1 MIVMRRTVVVPSVAV
16 ALFVVL
22 GAACGSSG
30 GSASSSKSQQ
40 DAVCNDASTLKA
52 SLNKLVSD
60 VQSGNFGNAKDQVDT
75 VQSDFESLRSSTK
88 SLASSKKQT
97 VQSDIDGVKKTLDGL
112 QSATSFSD
120 IQSTLTTAK
129 TQIENSVDSLTKTLK
144 C

>member
-40 DAVCNDASTLKA
+40 DAVCNDASTLKP
-52 SLNKLVSD
+52 SLHKLGSD
-60 VQSGNFGNAKDQVDT
+60 
-75 VQSDFESLRSSTK
+75 
-88 SLASSKKQT
+88 